1 MICVYPA
8 DCADFSTNG
17 NGVLT
22 PLTAQVMETLNG
34 EYELQL
40 THPIDVQG
48 KWRRLVEGCILRAPV
63 PAAMTPRVNFT
74 APGDDNRTE
83 VWRIHTDFSG
93 AETRGGTLNLR
104 NGPGREYKILAAYKN
119 TSLVQVIAKTN
130 ASWYEVTAPDGK
142 HGYMSTTYLVFDHQ
156 EGSASEAVSSV
167 VEERQLRDQPF
178 RIYRVV
184 PELDKV
190 SVYARH
196 LRFHM
201 DDTVLI
207 TGLCNN
213 QTMRTSEMADVR
225 VVVIG
230 RDKQP
235 DEDMLELAEDV
246 DITIIKCK
254 YSLFKISGILYGAGI
269 EPLY

>member
-1 MICVYPA
+1 MTIREI
-8 DCADFSTNG
+8 
-17 NGVLT
+17 
-22 PLTAQVMETLNG
+22 AQLLDGEILGAPVDE
-34 EYELQL
+34 EYEVKKAFASDLMS
-40 THPIDVQG
+40 DV
-48 KWRRLVEGCILRAPV
+48 
-63 PAAMTPRVNFT
+63 
-74 APGDDNRTE
+74 
-83 VWRIHTDFSG
+83 
-93 AETRGGTLNLR
+93 
-104 NGPGREYKILAAYKN
+104 
-119 TSLVQVIAKTN
+119 
-130 ASWYEVTAPDGK
+130 
-142 HGYMSTTYLVFDHQ
+142 
-156 EGSASEAVSSV
+156 
-167 VEERQLRDQPF
+167 
-178 RIYRVV
+178 
-184 PELDKV
+184 
-190 SVYARH
+190 